1 MVSFGIEESLDETD
15 RETPTRVLSA
25 RPRRCS
31 QTNWANEIVSEGS
44 AMTVVQ
50 PEVRCRH
57 SDGHVPSVCSSP
69 RKVSERAV
77 IVKNLVYELWKR
89 GILSACHGQV
99 GTPPDETHNQLGAT
113 ERKVIMQYDFHLI
126 RLERYE
132 ATVTVDVPDGV
143 PPDSEEAKK
152 LAFAAADEAYGQAFE
167 NPQEGKPVADV
178 WEWQWVEDEEV
189 EDYAPSEGQ
198 AASGVVG

>member
-1 MVSFGIEESLDETD
+1 MGKLE
-15 RETPTRVLSA
+15 RPPTK
-25 RPRRCS
+25 PT
-31 QTNWANEIVSEGS
+31 TNSGRL
-44 AMTVVQ
+44 Q
-50 PEVRCRH
+50 
-57 SDGHVPSVCSSP
+57 
-69 RKVSERAV
+69 
-77 IVKNLVYELWKR
+77 
-89 GILSACHGQV
+89 
-99 GTPPDETHNQLGAT
+99 
-113 ERKVIMQYDFHLI
+113 RKVIMQYDFHLI